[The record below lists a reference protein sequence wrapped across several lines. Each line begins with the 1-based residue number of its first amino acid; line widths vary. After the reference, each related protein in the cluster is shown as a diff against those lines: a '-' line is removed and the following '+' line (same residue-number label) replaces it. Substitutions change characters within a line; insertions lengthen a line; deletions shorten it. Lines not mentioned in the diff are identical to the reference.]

1 MDIQL
6 FKNENFGQ
14 VRVILEN
21 GEPLFCLV
29 DVCNVLDLQASA
41 VVRRLDDDVISN
53 HPISDSLGREQITN
67 FVTESGLYDVILGCR
82 KPQTKPFKDWVI
94 KEVLPSIRKTGSYS
108 VQNKL
113 PQNFAEALRAYADEV
128 EKNEQLKVELKTKD
142 IIIAEYEPKV
152 SYYDEILSSKD
163 TITITQIAKDYGMSA
178 ISMNRLLHDLGIQF
192 KQSGQWMLYQKYAEM
207 GYTKSKTVPIVY
219 SNGEH
224 GNKINTQWTQ
234 KGRLFLYEL
243 LKKDNVLPL
252 IEQSVG
258 E

>member
-1 MDIQL
+1 MNIQL

-29 DVCNVLDLQASA
+29 DVCKVLDLTTSK
-41 VVRRLDDDVISN
+41 VVQRLEDDVLSKY
-53 HPISDSLGREQITN
+53 PILDSLGREQFTN
-67 FVTESGLYDVILGCR
+67 FVTEDGLYDVILDSR
-82 KPQTKPFKDWVI
+82 KESAKTFRKWVT

-128 EKNEQLKVELKTKD
+128 EKNEQLKIELKTKD

-219 SNGEH
+219 RNGEH
-224 GNKINTQWTQ
+224 GNRINTQWTQ

-243 LKKDNVLPL
+243 LKKENVLPL
-252 IEQSVG
+252 IEQTIG
-258 E
+258 